1 MAENITNPTQEQIEK
16 WKSLYGDIHTLE
28 IECKFKT
35 ADGEEFD
42 ERSDAEEHVED
53 FKEDM
58 RTIEVT
64 GKKVAYLKTPSRKV
78 IGMAQSIAG
87 KDTIKFGEI
96 IMKNCWLGGNEEIQ
110 TDDSLFLS
118 ANAVLGNIIKLKT
131 ASLKNC

>member
-1 MAENITNPTQEQIEK
+1 MAENITNPTPEQIEK
-16 WKSLYGDIHTLE
+16 WKTLYGDIHILE
-28 IECKFKT
+28 VECKFKT
-35 ADGEEFD
+35 ADGSEFD
-42 ERSDAEEHVED
+42 ERSDAELHVED

-58 RTIEVT
+58 REIEVT
-64 GKKVAYLKTPSRKV
+64 EKKVAYLKTPSRKV

-96 IMKNCWLGGNEEIQ
+96 IMKNCWLGGDEEIQ